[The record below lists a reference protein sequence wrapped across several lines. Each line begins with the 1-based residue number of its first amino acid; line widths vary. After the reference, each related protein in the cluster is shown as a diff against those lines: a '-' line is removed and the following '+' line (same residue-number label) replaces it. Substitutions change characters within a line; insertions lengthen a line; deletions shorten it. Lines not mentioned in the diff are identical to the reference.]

1 MNKKLN
7 LDKYAIWMESKEAP
21 LPDVSFIPPMLR
33 RRMTDIEKIAI
44 YLANQ
49 VAPDRDDV
57 FVVFASRYGEWHQ
70 TVRLFTQFFESDE
83 MSPAAFSSSVH
94 NAAPGVLSLITHN
107 KNSYTSIS
115 AGKNS
120 LATGMLEA
128 LISKLPVLF
137 IYAEESVPE
146 IYKTKVDGAVKACGV
161 AALLSDNGQN
171 LTAVN
176 GDVLDEHLLTFD
188 EFIKFL
194 DVGGVLKTSFWK
206 LEYKK

>member
-7 LDKYAIWMESKEAP
+7 IDKYAVWTETESAR
-21 LPDVSFIPPMLR
+21 LPDVSFVPPLLR

-49 VAPDRDDV
+49 VAPNSSDV
-57 FVVFASRYGEWHQ
+57 FVVFASQYGEWHQ
-70 TVRLFTQFFESDE
+70 TVRLFTQFFESGE

-94 NAAPGVLSLITHN
+94 NASAGVLSLITHN

-120 LATGMLEA
+120 LAAGVLEA

-146 IYKTKVDGAVKACGV
+146 MYRVKAGGDISARGV
-161 AALLSDNGQN
+161 AVLLSDKGQN
-171 LTAVN
+171 LHVTN
-176 GDVLDEHLLTFD
+176 GDTDAKLLNFD
-188 EFIKFL
+188 EFVNFL
-194 DVGGVLKTSFWK
+194 NTGGTLQTPFWK
-206 LEYKK
+206 LEYNK